1 MTRALFALPL
11 LLALGACA
19 TPRQT
24 CIAHVTHD
32 QRVIDRLIAR
42 TQANIARGYALET
55 RQEVVQV
62 PDFCRVTADDGSV
75 SLVSCDRV
83 EVQDHQVPVAVDL
96 NAEQAKLTSLL
107 ERQRQM
113 RAQTAAAVAQC
124 QATYPDK

>member
-19 TPRQT
+19 TPRES
-24 CIAHVTHD
+24 CIASVTHD
-32 QRVIDRLIAR
+32 QRVIDRLIAQ

-55 RQEVVQV
+55 RQEVVRL

-75 SLVSCDRV
+75 RLVSCDRV
-83 EVQDHQVPVAVDL
+83 QVQDHQVPVAIDL

-107 ERQRQM
+107 QRQRQM
-113 RAQTAAAVAQC
+113 RDQTAAAVAQC
-124 QATYPDK
+124 KATYPEE